1 MGRRWG
7 CACQTP
13 EMTGDSSR
21 ERSAPR
27 FAFSRAIGGRS
38 DRRRGSLE
46 THLRVQTRS
55 RSRAERLRAGDAQRH
70 QHERRERPRR
80 RHRRRHRARQC
91 GGDERIRVVARR
103 NRIVLCPLSKLGT
116 PHGRLAP
123 LPPARGGSES
133 SRLRRARR
141 SRRFPA
147 PWASPISTSP
157 STRSSTGASPRR
169 RRSRLRRWRRCQCRT
184 PPLQI
189 RTRLP
194 PPGGWTRRT
203 ARRRRTRASRGAPR
217 GRRARRSARSAACRS
232 PTARGAEPGA
242 RRTTCSTMSGLCRN
256 AGETSC

>member
-1 MGRRWG
+1 MTRVASVRHRVSRFRARSVGEAIAGVARSRRTFEYRRG
-7 CACQTP
+7 LGLGPNA
-13 EMTGDSSR
+13 
-21 ERSAPR
+21 SAPVMHS
-27 FAFSRAIGGRS
+27 ATSTSAAS
-38 DRRRGSLE
+38 DRAVAIAVAIARVSLD
-46 THLRVQTRS
+46 VS
-55 RSRAERLRAGDAQRH
+55 
-70 QHERRERPRR
+70 
-80 RHRRRHRARQC
+80 
-91 GGDERIRVVARR
+91 GDERKASSPLARRKR

-203 ARRRRTRASRGAPR
+203 VRRRRTRASRGAPR